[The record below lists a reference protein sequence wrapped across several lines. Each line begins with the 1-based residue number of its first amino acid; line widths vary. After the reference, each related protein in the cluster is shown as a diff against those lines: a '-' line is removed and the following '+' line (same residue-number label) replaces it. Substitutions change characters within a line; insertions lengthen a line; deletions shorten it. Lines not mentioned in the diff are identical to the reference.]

1 MSVLHSLSS
10 VRTRR
15 WGRFGSVRNYRC
27 GPFVPGHPAQGCR
40 QDYLVIGDFRLVRG
54 RRLRLTPQCQFPM
67 CPDLWPLLGRSVG
80 GFLF

>member
-15 WGRFGSVRNYRC
+15 WDRFGSVRNYRC
-27 GPFVPGHPAQGCR
+27 GPFVPGHLAQGCC

-54 RRLRLTPQCQFPM
+54 RRLCLIPQSRYLM
-67 CPDLWPLLGRSVG
+67 CPDL
-80 GFLF
+80 